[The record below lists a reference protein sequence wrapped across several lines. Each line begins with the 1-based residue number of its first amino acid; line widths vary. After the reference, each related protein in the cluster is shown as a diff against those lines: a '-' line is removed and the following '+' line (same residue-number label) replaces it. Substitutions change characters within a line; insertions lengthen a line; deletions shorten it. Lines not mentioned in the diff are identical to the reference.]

1 MAQITVLTTIY
12 ISVNYILG
20 TQSLIKLIN
29 IESKSGKK
37 WEILEIII

>member
-1 MAQITVLTTIY
+1 MARIAHLATCYRSSIYTIE
-12 ISVNYILG
+12 I
-20 TQSLIKLIN
+20 QSLIKLIN

>member
-1 MAQITVLTTIY
+1 MAQIAINTTLF
-12 ISVNYILG
+12 ISNNYIPK

-29 IESKSGKK
+29 IKGKSGKK